1 MLKLLMKMIVNINKW
16 KDFIGKNIVYY
27 IINYSIFNAKIL
39 KYKILRNSRINS
51 ILLEKKEN
59 KNKKVFWL
67 CFEDVLFIC
76 LYYFKSTNH

>member
-1 MLKLLMKMIVNINKW
+1 MKRFCW
-16 KDFIGKNIVYY
+16 KNIVYY

-59 KNKKVFWL
+59 KNKKVF
-67 CFEDVLFIC
+67 
-76 LYYFKSTNH
+76 